1 MAGKLGGAGPAEGRR
16 LGGQQAARPT
26 WEGCAS
32 TRQRGPVVTAP
43 FRCQGE
49 FVNEYVGELI
59 DEDECMAR
67 IKRAH
72 ENDIT
77 HFYMLTIDK
86 VPPVCPL
93 GGGAHGGGARAGAS
107 PSRAG
112 LRQHQRCGSEPRLGS
127 ALGGRRAG
135 RPSMSG
141 AGTPGRWALSWR
153 LPS

>member
-1 MAGKLGGAGPAEGRR
+1 MGPA
-16 LGGQQAARPT
+16 
-26 WEGCAS
+26 
-32 TRQRGPVVTAP
+32 VTAP

-86 VPPVCPL
+86 VPAGAASPGAAARWWEPGEGSRAGRAGIAAHRGRGCARAGTGG
-93 GGGAHGGGARAGAS
+93 GGGAAVTCWS
-107 PSRAG
+107 P
-112 LRQHQRCGSEPRLGS
+112 
-127 ALGGRRAG
+127 
-135 RPSMSG
+135 
-141 AGTPGRWALSWR
+141 
-153 LPS
+153 